1 MTEVVFR
8 SDIVVEYIQHMGNDE
23 MIAKAAR
30 VSTGKDQED
39 NDKINGLIN
48 YLARERHTSPFE
60 HTGLTLR
67 IEAPIFVA
75 REAMRHRTFSFN
87 EISGR
92 YAKLKPE
99 FYLPPEGRPL
109 INAGTGAH
117 PNLVQ
122 HKQAATD
129 LAAAVNMTEAYQDS
143 WQIYEYLISGDPEV
157 DDVIANEVA
166 RSILPVGTYTAWY
179 MTGNLHAWF
188 NFLHL
193 RDGDVGH
200 PQYEIVQLAQ
210 QVWPII
216 EEHWPIAA
224 KAWREKDAKI

>member
-1 MTEVVFR
+1 MVILR
-8 SDIVVEYIQHMGNDE
+8 SDIKVEYIQHMGDDE
-23 MIAKAAR
+23 IIAKAAR

-39 NDKINGLIN
+39 NDKITGLIN

-60 HTGLTLR
+60 HTALTAR

-99 FYLPPEGRPL
+99 FYKPPVGRPL
-109 INAGTGAH
+109 INQGSGAH
-117 PNLVQ
+117 PSFTPWDVSASEYMDVEEVHSRTYKYAWGQYELLLSRGF
-122 HKQAATD
+122 AT
-129 LAAAVNMTEAYQDS
+129 
-143 WQIYEYLISGDPEV
+143 
-157 DDVIANEVA
+157 EVA
-166 RSILPVGTYTAWY
+166 RDVLPVGIYTSWY

-188 NFLHL
+188 NFLYL
-193 RDGDVGH
+193 RDGEVGH
-200 PQYEIVQLAQ
+200 PQHEIVQLAQ

-216 EEHWPIAA
+216 EEHWPIATS
-224 KAWREKDAKI
+224 AWKEKNG

>member
-1 MTEVVFR
+1 MVTLR
-8 SDIVVEYIQHMGNDE
+8 SDIKVEYIQHMGDDE
-23 MIAKAAR
+23 IIAKAAR
-30 VSTGKDQED
+30 VSTGKDQET
-39 NDKINGLIN
+39 NDKITGLIN

-60 HTGLTLR
+60 HTALTMR

-99 FYLPPEGRPL
+99 FYVPSTERPL
-109 INAGTGAH
+109 INEGSGAH
-117 PNLVQ
+117 PKLVLPEYNSEEYEHSEQYLGTYGSHNLLYQ
-122 HKQAATD
+122 EAWEWYLTMLDNGIAT
-129 LAAAVNMTEAYQDS
+129 
-143 WQIYEYLISGDPEV
+143 
-157 DDVIANEVA
+157 EVA
-166 RSILPVGTYTAWY
+166 RNVLPVGIYTKWY

-188 NFLHL
+188 NFLYL
-193 RDGDVGH
+193 RDGEVGH
-200 PQYEIVQLAQ
+200 PQHEIVQLAQ

-224 KAWREKDAKI
+224 KAWKEKNG

>member
-1 MTEVVFR
+1 MTDIRLR
-8 SDIVVEYIQHMGNDE
+8 SDIKVEYIQHMGDDE
-23 MIAKAAR
+23 IIAKAAR
-30 VSTGKDQED
+30 VSTGRDQEN
-39 NDKINGLIN
+39 NDKIRGLIR

-60 HTGLTLR
+60 HTALTVR

-92 YAKLKPE
+92 YAKLKPG
-99 FYLPPEGRPL
+99 FYRPPAGRSL
-109 INAGTGAH
+109 VNQGSGAH
-117 PNLVQ
+117 PMFTPWDVSAPEYMDVEEVHRRVYDYAWGQYELLLSRGF
-122 HKQAATD
+122 AT
-129 LAAAVNMTEAYQDS
+129 
-143 WQIYEYLISGDPEV
+143 
-157 DDVIANEVA
+157 EVA
-166 RSILPVGTYTAWY
+166 RNVLPVGIYTSWY

-193 RDGDVGH
+193 RDGEVGH

-224 KAWREKDAKI
+224 SAWKEKNG

>member
-1 MTEVVFR
+1 MTDIQLR
-8 SDIVVEYIQHMGNDE
+8 SDINVEYIQHMGDDE
-23 MIAKAAR
+23 IIAKAAR

-39 NDKINGLIN
+39 NSKINGLIG
-48 YLARERHTSPFE
+48 YLAREGHTSPFE
-60 HTGLTLR
+60 HTALTVR

-117 PNLVQ
+117 PNITGGSIEQNVTSEAE
-122 HKQAATD
+122 HKDAYVNSWLAYEAMLGKGIAT
-129 LAAAVNMTEAYQDS
+129 
-143 WQIYEYLISGDPEV
+143 
-157 DDVIANEVA
+157 EVA
-166 RSILPVGTYTAWY
+166 RDVLPVGTYTSWY

-188 NFLHL
+188 NFLAL
-193 RDGDVGH
+193 RDGSKGQ

-210 QVWPII
+210 KVWPII

-224 KAWREKDAKI
+224 SAWKEKNGEV

>member
-1 MTEVVFR
+1 MTQIELR
-8 SDIVVEYIQHMGNDE
+8 SDIKVEYIQHMGDDE
-23 MIAKAAR
+23 IIAKAAR

-39 NDKINGLIN
+39 NDKIRGLIR

-60 HTGLTLR
+60 HTALTVR

-92 YAKLKPE
+92 YAELKPE
-99 FYLPPEGRPL
+99 FYMPQHERGLT
-109 INAGTGAH
+109 NKGTGAH
-117 PNLVQ
+117 PEIVSGSGMQ
-122 HKQAATD
+122 WAK
-129 LAAAVNMTEAYQDS
+129 AVAEHDDAYANSWLAYQAMLG
-143 WQIYEYLISGDPEV
+143 QGV
-157 DDVIANEVA
+157 ATEVA
-166 RSILPVGTYTAWY
+166 RNVLPVATYTAWY

-188 NFLHL
+188 NFLYL

-224 KAWREKDAKI
+224 SAWKEKNG

>member
-1 MTEVVFR
+1 MSGIKFR
-8 SDIVVEYIQHMGNDE
+8 SDIAVEYIDSMGNDE
-23 MIAKAAR
+23 IIAKAAR

-39 NDKINGLIN
+39 NDKITGLIN

-60 HTGLTLR
+60 HTALTVR

-99 FYLPPEGRPL
+99 FWLPTTDRPL
-109 INAGTGAH
+109 VNSGSGAH
-117 PNLVQ
+117 PNLVGAK
-122 HKQAATD
+122 HPETWGASTLSMAD
-129 LAAAVNMTEAYQDS
+129 AYQES
-143 WQIYEYLISGDPEV
+143 WNIYEYLTCGNPEV

-166 RSILPVGTYTAWY
+166 RSVLPVGTYTSWY

-188 NFLHL
+188 NFLEL
-193 RDGDVGH
+193 RDGSKGH

-224 KAWREKDAKI
+224 KAWKEKNG

>member
-1 MTEVVFR
+1 MTEIHLR
-8 SDIVVEYIQHMGNDE
+8 SDIKVEYIQHMGDDE
-23 MIAKAAR
+23 IIAKAAR

-39 NDKINGLIN
+39 NDKIRGLIR

-60 HTGLTLR
+60 HTALTVR

-99 FYLPPEGRPL
+99 FYLPTDGRPL
-109 INAGTGAH
+109 INVGTGAH
-117 PNLVQ
+117 PKLVQ
-122 HKQAATD
+122 APNSEPGMIPYSEFVQDSHRS
-129 LAAAVNMTEAYQDS
+129 AYQVS
-143 WQIYEYLISGDPEV
+143 WSYYEDMLREG
-157 DDVIANEVA
+157 IATEVA
-166 RSILPVGTYTAWY
+166 RNVLPVGTYTAWY

-188 NFLHL
+188 NFLYL
-193 RDGDVGH
+193 RDGEVGH

-224 KAWREKDAKI
+224 SAWKEKNG

>member
-1 MTEVVFR
+1 MTDIQLR
-8 SDIVVEYIQHMGNDE
+8 SDIKVEAIQWMGDDE
-23 MIAKAAR
+23 IIAKAAR

-39 NDKINGLIN
+39 NDKITGLIN

-60 HTGLTLR
+60 HTALTVR

-99 FYLPPEGRPL
+99 FYAPDNERPL
-109 INAGTGAH
+109 INAGSGAH
-117 PNLVQ
+117 PKLVHEEPDPRGSGMMSLSEFTQ
-122 HKQAATD
+122 DVHRD
-129 LAAAVNMTEAYQDS
+129 LAETAWDYYCQ
-143 WQIYEYLISGDPEV
+143 LIQEGV
-157 DDVIANEVA
+157 ATEVA
-166 RSILPVGTYTAWY
+166 RNVLPVGTYTAWY

-188 NFLHL
+188 NFLYL
-193 RDGDVGH
+193 RDGEVGH

-224 KAWREKDAKI
+224 SAWKEKNG

>member
-1 MTEVVFR
+1 MTDLQLR
-8 SDIVVEYIQHMGNDE
+8 SDIKVEAIQWMGDDE
-23 MIAKAAR
+23 IIAKAAR

-39 NDKINGLIN
+39 NDKITGLIN

-60 HTGLTLR
+60 HTALTVR

-92 YAKLKPE
+92 YAELKPE
-99 FYLPPEGRPL
+99 FYMPQIERGLT
-109 INAGTGAH
+109 NNGTGAH
-117 PNLVQ
+117 PEIVVGTGLQ
-122 HKQAATD
+122 WAK
-129 LAAAVNMTEAYQDS
+129 AAAEHEDAYVNSWLAYQAM
-143 WQIYEYLISGDPEV
+143 LGNRV
-157 DDVIANEVA
+157 ANEVA
-166 RSILPVGTYTAWY
+166 RNVLPVGTYTAWY

-188 NFLHL
+188 NFLYL
-193 RDGDVGH
+193 RDGEVGC

-224 KAWREKDAKI
+224 KAWKEKNG

>member
-1 MTEVVFR
+1 MTDIQLR
-8 SDIVVEYIQHMGNDE
+8 SDIKVEYIDHMGSDT

-30 VSTGKDQED
+30 VSTGKDQE
-39 NDKINGLIN
+39 NHQKKVGLIR

-60 HTGLTLR
+60 HSALTVR

-75 REAMRHRTFSFN
+75 REAMRHRTFSYN

-109 INAGTGAH
+109 INTGTGAH

-122 HKQAATD
+122 HKQVGTD
-129 LAAAVNMTEAYQDS
+129 LAAAVNMSDAYQES
-143 WQIYEYLISGDPEV
+143 WQIYEYMTSGDPEV

-166 RSILPVGTYTAWY
+166 RNVLPVGTYTAWY

-188 NFLHL
+188 NFLYL
-193 RDGDVGH
+193 RDGEVGH

-224 KAWREKDAKI
+224 SAWKEKNG

>member
-1 MTEVVFR
+1 MTQITLR
-8 SDIVVEYIQHMGNDE
+8 SDIKVEYIQHMGDDE
-23 MIAKAAR
+23 IIAKAAR
-30 VSTGKDQED
+30 VSTGKDQEE
-39 NDKINGLIN
+39 NDKISGLIR

-60 HTGLTLR
+60 HTALTVR

-92 YAKLKPE
+92 YAKLSPV
-99 FYLPPEGRPL
+99 FYSPDENRPL

-117 PNLVQ
+117 PKLVFG
-122 HKQAATD
+122 TEEED
-129 LAAAVNMTEAYQDS
+129 LLDEVVSTHWYTAIDS
-143 WQIYEYLISGDPEV
+143 WSTYETLLEQGV
-157 DDVIANEVA
+157 ATEVA
-166 RSILPVGTYTAWY
+166 RNVLPVSTYTSWY

-188 NFLHL
+188 NFLYL
-193 RDGDVGH
+193 RDGEVGH
-200 PQYEIVQLAQ
+200 PQHEIVQLAQ

-224 KAWREKDAKI
+224 SAWKEKNG

>member
-1 MTEVVFR
+1 MTDIQLR
-8 SDIVVEYIQHMGNDE
+8 SDIKVEYIDHMGSDT

-30 VSTGKDQED
+30 VSTGKDQEA
-39 NDKINGLIN
+39 NDKITGLIN

-60 HTGLTLR
+60 HSALTVR

-99 FYLPPEGRPL
+99 FYAPDEERPL
-109 INAGTGAH
+109 INTGSGAH
-117 PNLVQ
+117 PSIEFSTDDGLVDQ
-122 HKQAATD
+122 VEIEHVRTCRQAWYNYESMLELGVAT
-129 LAAAVNMTEAYQDS
+129 
-143 WQIYEYLISGDPEV
+143 
-157 DDVIANEVA
+157 EVA
-166 RSILPVGTYTAWY
+166 RNVLPVGTYTAWY

-188 NFLHL
+188 NFLYL
-193 RDGDVGH
+193 RDGEVGH
-200 PQYEIVQLAQ
+200 PQNEIVQLAQ

-224 KAWREKDAKI
+224 KAWKEKNG

>member
-1 MTEVVFR
+1 MTDIQLR
-8 SDIVVEYIQHMGNDE
+8 SDIKVEAIQWMGNDE
-23 MIAKAAR
+23 IIAKAAR
-30 VSTGKDQED
+30 VSTGKDQE
-39 NDKINGLIN
+39 KHQKKVGLIR

-60 HTGLTLR
+60 HTALTVR
-67 IEAPIFVA
+67 VEAPIFVA

-117 PNLVQ
+117 PKLTSSNDPELLFDVGTTHSEFQQ
-122 HKQAATD
+122 HAW
-129 LAAAVNMTEAYQDS
+129 NS
-143 WQIYEYLISGDPEV
+143 YEYLLDRGV
-157 DDVIANEVA
+157 ATEVA
-166 RSILPVGTYTAWY
+166 RNVLPVGTYTAWY

-188 NFLHL
+188 NFLYL
-193 RDGDVGH
+193 RDGEVGH

-224 KAWREKDAKI
+224 SAWKEKNG

>member
-1 MTEVVFR
+1 MVNLR
-8 SDIVVEYIQHMGNDE
+8 SDIKVEYIQHMGDDE
-23 MIAKAAR
+23 IIAKAAR

-39 NDKINGLIN
+39 NDKITGLIN

-60 HTGLTLR
+60 HTALTVR

-75 REAMRHRTFSFN
+75 RETMRHRTFSFN

-99 FYLPPEGRPL
+99 FYVPTEERPL
-109 INAGTGAH
+109 INEGSGAH
-117 PNLVQ
+117 PNL
-122 HKQAATD
+122 TNNT
-129 LAAAVNMTEAYQDS
+129 NMFDYSSTSKTHYGSAETAWRD
-143 WQIYEYLISGDPEV
+143 YEYMLDKG
-157 DDVIANEVA
+157 IATEVA
-166 RSILPVGTYTAWY
+166 RNVLPVGTYTAWY

-188 NFLHL
+188 NFLYL
-193 RDGDVGH
+193 RDGEVGH

-224 KAWREKDAKI
+224 SAWKEKNG

>member
-1 MTEVVFR
+1 MFEIKLR
-8 SDIVVEYIQHMGNDE
+8 SDIDVEYIQHMGNDE
-23 MIAKAAR
+23 IIAKAAR
-30 VSTGKDQED
+30 VSTGKDLEP
-39 NDKINGLIN
+39 NDKIKGLIN

-60 HTGLTLR
+60 HTALTVR

-99 FYLPPEGRPL
+99 FYAPEETRPL
-109 INAGTGAH
+109 VNKGSGAH
-117 PNLVQ
+117 PELVLAPNSEPGLMPLSEYTQ
-122 HKQAATD
+122 DCHRSGYGVSWSYYEEMLLEGVAT
-129 LAAAVNMTEAYQDS
+129 
-143 WQIYEYLISGDPEV
+143 
-157 DDVIANEVA
+157 EVA
-166 RSILPVGTYTAWY
+166 RNVLPVGTYTAWY

-193 RDGDVGH
+193 RDGSHGS

-224 KAWREKDAKI
+224 KAWKEKNG

>member
-1 MTEVVFR
+1 MTQIELR
-8 SDIVVEYIQHMGNDE
+8 SDIKVEYIQHMGDDE
-23 MIAKAAR
+23 IIAKAAR

-39 NDKINGLIN
+39 NDKITGLIN

-60 HTGLTLR
+60 HTALTVR

-117 PNLVQ
+117 PKLVQ
-122 HKQAATD
+122 HKQVATD
-129 LAAAVNMTEAYQDS
+129 LAAAVNMTDAYQES
-143 WQIYEYLISGDPEV
+143 WQIYEYMISGDPEV

-166 RSILPVGTYTAWY
+166 RNVLPVATYTAWY

-188 NFLHL
+188 NFLYL
-193 RDGDVGH
+193 RDGDVGN

-224 KAWREKDAKI
+224 SAWKEKNG

>member
-1 MTEVVFR
+1 MVKLR
-8 SDIVVEYIQHMGNDE
+8 SDIQVEYIQHMGNDE
-23 MIAKAAR
+23 IIAKAAR

-39 NDKINGLIN
+39 NDKITGLIN

-60 HTGLTLR
+60 HTALTVR

-99 FYLPPEGRPL
+99 FYTPSTERPL
-109 INAGTGAH
+109 INAGSGAH
-117 PNLVQ
+117 PELVAEDGKWKYSTLQ
-122 HKQAATD
+122 SIVRGAHIAHAEE
-129 LAAAVNMTEAYQDS
+129 AWEAY
-143 WQIYEYLISGDPEV
+143 EHLLGEGV
-157 DDVIANEVA
+157 ATEVA
-166 RSILPVGTYTAWY
+166 RNVLPVGTYTSWY

-188 NFLHL
+188 NFLYL
-193 RDGDVGH
+193 RDGEVGH

-224 KAWREKDAKI
+224 SAWKEKNG

>member
-1 MTEVVFR
+1 MVILR
-8 SDIVVEYIQHMGNDE
+8 SDIKVEYIQHMGDDE
-23 MIAKAAR
+23 IIAKAAR

-39 NDKINGLIN
+39 NDKIRGLIR

-60 HTGLTLR
+60 HTALTVR

-99 FYLPPEGRPL
+99 FYKPPVGRPL
-109 INAGTGAH
+109 INQGSGAH
-117 PNLVQ
+117 PSFTPWDVS
-122 HKQAATD
+122 AAEYMD
-129 LAAAVNMTEAYQDS
+129 VEEVHSWSYAYAWRQ
-143 WQIYEYLISGDPEV
+143 YELLLTRGF
-157 DDVIANEVA
+157 ANEVA
-166 RSILPVGTYTAWY
+166 RNVLPVGTYTSWY

-188 NFLHL
+188 NFLRL
-193 RDGDVGH
+193 RDGSEGH

-224 KAWREKDAKI
+224 SAWKERHDTQ

>member
-1 MTEVVFR
+1 MTDIQLR
-8 SDIVVEYIQHMGNDE
+8 SDIKVEYIQHMGSDDI
-23 MIAKAAR
+23 IAKAAR
-30 VSTGKDQED
+30 VSTGKDQE
-39 NDKINGLIN
+39 NHQKKAGLIN

-60 HTGLTLR
+60 HTALTVR

-99 FYLPPEGRPL
+99 FYAPDGQR
-109 INAGTGAH
+109 NMVNVGSGAH
-117 PNLVQ
+117 PNLQ
-122 HKQAATD
+122 LGSEDQYDAALSLHGGTYHHCW
-129 LAAAVNMTEAYQDS
+129 AN
-143 WQIYEYLISGDPEV
+143 YEGMLRNG
-157 DDVIANEVA
+157 IATEVA
-166 RSILPVGTYTAWY
+166 RNVLPVGTYTAWY

-188 NFLHL
+188 NFLYL
-193 RDGDVGH
+193 RDGEVGH

-216 EEHWPIAA
+216 KEHWPIAA
-224 KAWREKDAKI
+224 SAWKEKNG

>member
-1 MTEVVFR
+1 
-8 SDIVVEYIQHMGNDE
+8 MGDDE
-23 MIAKAAR
+23 IIAKAAR
-30 VSTGKDQED
+30 VSTGKDQET
-39 NDKINGLIN
+39 NDKITGLIN

-60 HTGLTLR
+60 HAALTVR

-87 EISGR
+87 EVSGR

-99 FYLPPEGRPL
+99 FYVPPTERPL
-109 INAGTGAH
+109 INEGSGAH
-117 PNLVQ
+117 PKLTNS
-122 HKQAATD
+122 TD
-129 LAAAVNMTEAYQDS
+129 ILDYSDTSITHYESAETAWSD
-143 WQIYEYLISGDPEV
+143 YEYLLDKG
-157 DDVIANEVA
+157 IATEVA
-166 RSILPVGTYTAWY
+166 RNVLPVGIYTRWY

-188 NFLHL
+188 NFLYL
-193 RDGDVGH
+193 RDGEVGH

-224 KAWREKDAKI
+224 KAWKEKNG

>member
-1 MTEVVFR
+1 MTDIRLR
-8 SDIVVEYIQHMGNDE
+8 SDIKVEAIQWMGDDE
-23 MIAKAAR
+23 IIAKAAR

-39 NDKINGLIN
+39 NDKITGLIN

-60 HTGLTLR
+60 HTALTVR

-99 FYLPPEGRPL
+99 FYVPDGQRNMV
-109 INAGTGAH
+109 NAGSGAH
-117 PNLVQ
+117 PKLVLGAEEQ
-122 HKQAATD
+122 YHGAVSLHEGTYHHCWSNYEGMLRQGIAT
-129 LAAAVNMTEAYQDS
+129 
-143 WQIYEYLISGDPEV
+143 
-157 DDVIANEVA
+157 EVA
-166 RSILPVGTYTAWY
+166 RNVLPVATYTAWY

-188 NFLHL
+188 NFLYL

-200 PQYEIVQLAQ
+200 PQEEIVQLAQ

-224 KAWREKDAKI
+224 SAWKEKNG

>member
-1 MTEVVFR
+1 MVILR
-8 SDIVVEYIQHMGNDE
+8 SDIKVEYIQHMGDDE
-23 MIAKAAR
+23 IIAKAAR

-39 NDKINGLIN
+39 NDKITGLIN

-60 HTGLTLR
+60 HTALTVR
-67 IEAPIFVA
+67 IEAPIFIA

-99 FYLPPEGRPL
+99 FYVPTEERPL
-109 INAGTGAH
+109 INEGSGAH
-117 PNLVQ
+117 PNLTNNTNMFDYS
-122 HKQAATD
+122 ATLKTHYASAETAWRD
-129 LAAAVNMTEAYQDS
+129 
-143 WQIYEYLISGDPEV
+143 YEYMLDKG
-157 DDVIANEVA
+157 IATEVA
-166 RSILPVGTYTAWY
+166 RNVLPVGIYTSWY

-188 NFLHL
+188 NFLYL
-193 RDGDVGH
+193 RDGEVGH

-224 KAWREKDAKI
+224 KAWKEKNGQV